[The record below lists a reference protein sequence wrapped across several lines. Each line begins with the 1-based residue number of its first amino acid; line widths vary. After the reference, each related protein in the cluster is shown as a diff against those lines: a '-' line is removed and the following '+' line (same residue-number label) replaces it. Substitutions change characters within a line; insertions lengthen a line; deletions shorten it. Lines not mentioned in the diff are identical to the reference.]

1 MIKNKIDLV
10 KAVLKKFPGT
20 TIIRWG
26 ADMEWNTEQRV
37 AISKAGLAGGQY
49 LDAIGRTDLAR
60 MSEDEWKY
68 FIETIIR
75 EYETQMV
82 PF

>member
-1 MIKNKIDLV
+1 
-10 KAVLKKFPGT
+10 
-20 TIIRWG
+20 
-26 ADMEWNTEQRV
+26 MEWNTEQRV